1 MNLIDWQCHPGSF
14 RRISTYSYDLLPF
27 IGFLLLYLRSFFLE
41 LLRLHLDLEG
51 GIEELILC
59 RLALLATLSLLVAHY
74 YNIL

>member
-1 MNLIDWQCHPGSF
+1 M
-14 RRISTYSYDLLPF
+14 RIFTYSYNLLPF

-41 LLRLHLDLEG
+41 LLCLHLYLEG
-51 GIEELILC
+51 GIEELILR